1 MLTATLN
8 SKNSDRMKQRG
19 FTLIEL
25 LVVIAIIAIL
35 AALLL
40 PTLSSAKARAK
51 RTACLNNLKQIN
63 LGVHMYA
70 DDHDNVLSMVRAD
83 SSDAVFTDYKDWM
96 KSYVGLHG
104 VSSPQDALFACPADT
119 FCLPENI
126 GGAPPKACH
135 LLPASNYSSYLFNAG
150 NIRKDYPF
158 TNQFPGI
165 AGRKL
170 TSVKNPAKTVLVA
183 EQPALAPYSWHQPQK
198 LMGKQ
203 YQFNDARNMVSF
215 VDGHVNY
222 IKIYWDT
229 NATITPPHFEAWHYD
244 PPAGY
249 DYQWSGD

>member
-1 MLTATLN
+1 M
-8 SKNSDRMKQRG
+8 
-19 FTLIEL
+19 
-25 LVVIAIIAIL
+25 LVVIAVIGIL

-40 PTLSSAKARAK
+40 PTLSSAKARAR
-51 RTACLNNLKQIN
+51 RTTCLNNLKQIN

-70 DDHDNVLSMVRAD
+70 DDHGDVLSLVNSNFSAI
-83 SSDAVFTDYKDWM
+83 AFVGYKNWM

-126 GGAPPKACH
+126 GGATPIACH
-135 LLPASNYSSYLFNAG
+135 LLPEFNYTSYFFNAG
-150 NIRKDYPF
+150 NIRRDYPL
-158 TNQFPGI
+158 TNEFPGI

-170 TSVKNPAKTVLVA
+170 TSIKNPAKTVLVA
-183 EQPALAPYSWHQPQK
+183 EQPAFNPNSWHQPQK
-198 LMGKQ
+198 LVGKQ

-229 NATITPPHFEAWHYD
+229 NATIMPPHFEAWHYD

-249 DYQWSGD
+249 DYKWSGD

>member
-1 MLTATLN
+1 
-8 SKNSDRMKQRG
+8 MKQRG

-51 RTACLNNLKQIN
+51 RTTCLNNLKQIN

-70 DDHDNVLSMVRAD
+70 DDHGDVLSLVNSNWSAF
-83 SSDAVFTDYKDWM
+83 AFVGYKNLI

-104 VSSPQDALFACPADT
+104 VSSPLDALFACPADT
-119 FCLPENI
+119 FHYED
-126 GGAPPKACH
+126 GGRMEYVSAGAH
-135 LLPASNYSSYLFNAG
+135 LQSDCNYSSYVFNAG

-158 TNQFPGI
+158 TTNEFPGI

-170 TSVKNPAKTVLVA
+170 TSVKNSVKTVLVA
-183 EQPALAPYSWHQPQK
+183 EGPALEPYSWHQPQAIPP
-198 LMGKQ
+198 GQ
-203 YQFNDARNMVSF
+203 HGYNDARNMVSF

-229 NATITPPHFEAWHYD
+229 NATIMPPHFETWHYD

-249 DYQWSGD
+249 DYKWSGD